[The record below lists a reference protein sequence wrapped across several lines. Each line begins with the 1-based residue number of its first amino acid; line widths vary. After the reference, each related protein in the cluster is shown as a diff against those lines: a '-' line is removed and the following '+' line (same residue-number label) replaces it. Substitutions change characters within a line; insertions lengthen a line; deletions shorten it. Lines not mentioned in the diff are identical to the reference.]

1 MTWTPKVQFLRWPTD
16 AEKRELCRK
25 RNILRLLVVEQHSTP
40 PVCADVREDWIRV
53 PATRKD
59 VEARID
65 TLRARA
71 RLDCVP
77 HLESDGIL
85 RLAGRS
91 VVVSPS
97 ESALLE
103 VLVPEFGTVVTR
115 EALRSRLSAQDK
127 EASRNALDL
136 HIKRLRRRIRP
147 LGMTIRT
154 AWGQGYVLETEQY
167 LAQHAG

>member
-1 MTWTPKVQFLRWPTD
+1 M
-16 AEKRELCRK
+16 
-25 RNILRLLVVEQHSTP
+25 LRLLIVERDSTP

-53 PATRKD
+53 PAPRTD

-71 RLDCVP
+71 LLDRVP
-77 HLESDGIL
+77 HLDAEGII
-85 RLAGRS
+85 RLADRS
-91 VVVSPS
+91 VAVSPS

-103 VLVPEFGTVVTR
+103 VLVLDFGAVVSR
-115 EALRSRLSAQDK
+115 EALRAKLSDQDR

-147 LGMTIRT
+147 LGLTIRT
-154 AWGQGYVLETEQY
+154 AWGHGYVLETEQY
-167 LAQHAG
+167 QGLHAG